1 VELSSFIIYIYKIL
15 DHFIQGKNIQE
26 ITSLEISDIENLIVS
41 LENLNKTTQIEK
53 WAKILRSRLEW
64 KPVLENYYYLQ
75 VNFYNLSTPTR
86 GKIKAI
92 FYSLRNLVIS
102 SIIVGIIVKLL
113 QNFQFIR
120 ESTLLNYA
128 INTLA
133 LAGITFSSI
142 EGYKE
147 GFKKGNILLS
157 LSCEVKDKKYR
168 TIKISEYLIDK
179 KQGFFVKKVCKETL
193 LIMYYKELNK
203 FLIKKTFVEESFKKF
218 EEILNIES

>member
-1 VELSSFIIYIYKIL
+1 
-15 DHFIQGKNIQE
+15 
-26 ITSLEISDIENLIVS
+26 
-41 LENLNKTTQIEK
+41 LNKTTQIEK